1 MHIRIRKFL
10 YCFVPL
16 LLLLLFPPLAVPDSM
31 DGGDK
36 DGGGEDHVDLI
47 MRKVSVTP
55 VLARVGDVVRIEMEW
70 EWYDFITYDAYY
82 DRTVAEV
89 WANGKVVASKP
100 FTEDHGRR
108 VGELYRETFLWD
120 TKGAA
125 PGKYRIRGEV
135 TLRTDIRPYDNY
147 LVVKEPVVL
156 LPAEAS
162 PPAGKDAGR
171 TAVVEYPY

>member
-1 MHIRIRKFL
+1 MHSRIRK
-10 YCFVPL
+10 YMCCFVPL
-16 LLLLLFPPLAVPDSM
+16 FLLLLFPPLAVPGSM
-31 DGGDK
+31 DGDDK
-36 DGGGEDHVDLI
+36 DGGGEHHVDLI

-55 VLARVGDVVRIEMEW
+55 VLARVGDVIEVYMEW

-82 DRTVAEV
+82 DSTVAEV

-156 LPAEAS
+156 LPAGAQ

>member
-1 MHIRIRKFL
+1 M
-10 YCFVPL
+10 VPL
-16 LLLLLFPPLAVPDSM
+16 LLLLLFPPMAMGDSM
-31 DGGDK
+31 DGDDK
-36 DGGGEDHVDLI
+36 DNGGDCCVDLI

-55 VLARVGDVVRIEMEW
+55 VLARVGDVIEVYMEW

-108 VGELYRETFLWD
+108 VGEIYRETFLWD
-120 TKGAA
+120 TKGAK
-125 PGKYRIRGEV
+125 PGNYRIRGEV

-156 LPAEAS
+156 LPAGAQL
-162 PPAGKDAGR
+162 PTGIDAGR

>member
-1 MHIRIRKFL
+1 MYRL
-10 YCFVPL
+10 VPL
-16 LLLLLFPPLAVPDSM
+16 LLLLLFPPMAIAGSM
-31 DGGDK
+31 DGDDK
-36 DGGGEDHVDLI
+36 DGGGEHHVDLI

-55 VLARVGDVVRIEMEW
+55 VLARVGDVVKFEMEW
-70 EWYDFITYDAYY
+70 EWYDFITYDALY

-100 FTEDHGRR
+100 FTDNHGRR

-120 TKGAA
+120 TKGAK
-125 PGKYRIRGEV
+125 PGEYRIRGEV

-147 LVVKEPVVL
+147 LVVREPVVL
-156 LPAEAS
+156 LPAGAQI
-162 PPAGKDAGR
+162 PAGKDASR

>member
-1 MHIRIRKFL
+1 MCSRSKAYL
-10 YCFVPL
+10 VLFVPL
-16 LLLLLFPPLAVPDSM
+16 ALLLLIPPLAVPDSM
-31 DGGDK
+31 DGNDK
-36 DGGGEDHVDLI
+36 DGGGDHDVDLI

-55 VLARVGDVVRIEMEW
+55 VIARVGDVVKVDMEW
-70 EWYDFITYDAYY
+70 EWNGFITYDSLY

-100 FTEDHGRR
+100 FTDNHGRR

-120 TKGAA
+120 TKGAK
-125 PGKYRIRGEV
+125 PGEYSIRGEV

-156 LPAEAS
+156 LPAGAEL
-162 PPAGKDAGR
+162 PADKDVGR